1 MAKALVKTDMRF
13 DGQKSLY
20 EGKVRDVYNIDDKY
34 LVMVVTDRISAF
46 DVVLPKGIPFKGQ
59 VLNQIASKALD
70 ATVDICPNWKIA
82 SPDPMVTV
90 GHKCEPFPVEMIV
103 RGYLTGSS
111 WRDYKAGARS
121 ICGVPLPEGMR
132 EHQKFDKPIITP
144 TTKAELGLHDE
155 NISKEEIIAQGL
167 VSAEDYAVLEKYAM
181 QLFERGTEIAAKH
194 GLILVD
200 TKYEFGKKDGE
211 IYLIDEVHTPDSSR
225 YFYADGYQERF
236 DKGEQQR
243 QLSKEFVREWLMEHH
258 FQGRKGDV
266 MPELTDA
273 FVDSVSER
281 YIELYEHIT
290 GEKFDRGADAASE
303 QAIQER
309 IEHNVENMLARLK

>member
-258 FQGRKGDV
+258 FQGRKDDV

>member
-225 YFYADGYQERF
+225 YFYADGYQELF

-290 GEKFDRGADAASE
+290 GEKFDRGADTASE

-309 IEHNVENMLARLK
+309 IEHNVKNMLARLQ